1 MACWH
6 IERPWFTWGLTWENV
21 PFSMYKRNFIKNT
34 TAVIK
39 QGRSSL
45 GTEGTSWRFDRGC
58 VYVSFFIK
66 KIKEYFV
73 NIFEVSW
80 HLIEKGQNWAWQWS
94 YENPT
99 TTKNKTQE
107 PNTLMRKFLR
117 WCRMGQWKE
126 KTEEKWSIW
135 QMAEP
140 FYNYT
145 QKEKIL
151 DRVKMLLATKHDSN
165 KTISTTVFFKACYF

>member
-1 MACWH
+1 MAFGLACWH

-94 YENPT
+94 YKNPT
-99 TTKNKTQE
+99 TTQNRTQG

-117 WCRMGQWKE
+117 QSRMGQWKE
-126 KTEEKWSIW
+126 K
-135 QMAEP
+135 
-140 FYNYT
+140 N
-145 QKEKIL
+145 
-151 DRVKMLLATKHDSN
+151 RRKMIHLANGRAFLQLHTKRELWDSGQ
-165 KTISTTVFFKACYF
+165 SEDAAGH